1 MNGRKETDSVP
12 RFERLSDRIG
22 AHPFTQSFN
31 FGRDLMPQTDRIFQ
45 TEYSLWRRVPGMDIR
60 TAYTA
65 QLDPGQDCA
74 RYRIGYRV
82 LSDHKVAI
90 RFVQ

>member
-1 MNGRKETDSVP
+1 
-12 RFERLSDRIG
+12 
-22 AHPFTQSFN
+22 
-31 FGRDLMPQTDRIFQ
+31 MPQTDRIFQ
-45 TEYSLWRRVPGMDIR
+45 TEYSLRRRMPGMDIR
-60 TAYTA
+60 TTYTA

-82 LSDHKVAI
+82 LAYDEMPI